1 MDTHPLIT
9 AYRTFVENRSSHR
22 IGIIGQP
29 DAGKSSLINGLIG
42 KYKAPTAVHADAT
55 LELAEYAINDYG
67 KLVDFPGVG
76 TEEVTLSNYKKLVQT
91 AAIDT
96 YCYVFS
102 SKIKEVDIEMIKYLV
117 RENKKVI
124 FVYNKVDTL
133 VDVSFNHTTE
143 QLKRDKDTELKVT
156 LKPYIKEPLNYHF
169 VSVKT
174 SEGIDEFKQQLL
186 NIFDAQKQDYIQKF
200 KDGNMMESY
209 LNYKTNTVIPKLF
222 TPSFKEIVMKKNYIT
237 LERTIMNHFKI
248 QEDDILEYRNDWISI
263 QKTIERLEEA
273 NKNSK
278 LNQIKDFAKI
288 VQLFR
293 TALKVKSIHPI
304 TAALGSL
311 VEAGMTN
318 AFPIF
323 QALTTYISEI
333 KDVARYI
340 LTNADPLPNK

>member
-1 MDTHPLIT
+1 MEAHPLIT
-9 AYRTFVENRSSHR
+9 AYRIFVANRSFHR

-29 DAGKSSLINGLIG
+29 DAGKSSLINALIG
-42 KYKAPTAVHADAT
+42 RHKAVTGVHTDAT
-55 LELAEYAINDYG
+55 LELTEYAMNDYG

-76 TEEVTLSNYKKLVQT
+76 TEEVTLTHYKKLIQGSP
-91 AAIDT
+91 IDT

-102 SKIKEVDIEMIKYLV
+102 SKIKEVDIEMIKLLAK
-117 RENKKVI
+117 ENKQI
-124 FVYNKVDTL
+124 LFVYNKSEAL
-133 VDVSFNHTTE
+133 VDVDANLTTA
-143 QLKRDKDTELKVT
+143 QLRRDKDTELKVMM
-156 LKPYIKEPLNYHF
+156 KPYIKEALTYQF

-174 SEGIDEFKQQLL
+174 GEGIEELKQQLQ
-186 NIFDAQKQDYIQKF
+186 NIFEAQRQDYLQKF
-200 KDGNMMESY
+200 KDDKMMESY

-248 QEDDILEYRNDWISI
+248 QEDDILEYSNDWISI
-263 QKTIERLEEA
+263 QKTMSRLEEA

-278 LNQIKDFAKI
+278 LNQMRDFAKI

-304 TAALGSL
+304 TAAVGSL

-333 KDVARYI
+333 KDVARFI
-340 LTNADPLPNK
+340 LKNAEPL